1 MIDNIIITIII
12 KSAMSQSLD
21 FFYYLKLRLN
31 FVSIVIIIII
41 ICVIKH
47 SLGSTGMLRR
57 SPT

>member
-31 FVSIVIIIII
+31 FVSIVIIIT

>member
-31 FVSIVIIIII
+31 FASLVIIII